1 MALGKFD
8 CSGGK
13 SKLSDCQYQGF
24 GKDIGCSY
32 PIKGHYARPTAGV
45 LCYNHAG
52 QYIRV
57 VSHEVFGWIH
67 CSYAPIHSANILI
80 KCK

>member
-52 QYIRV
+52 QYSLTHR
-57 VSHEVFGWIH
+57 
-67 CSYAPIHSANILI
+67 LI
-80 KCK
+80 IMTK